1 MANFYWQGQSITG
14 IAKFDWNTKE
24 NWKQVEFNSS
34 GTGSSFGWRYVT
46 ANYAP
51 GPNDAAIFG
60 AINEG
65 GGALQPL
72 NALSPCLFGG
82 YSGNVASG
90 SWLGAVIETGTTAQ
104 SSLITIVTN
113 LSRETGGNRYPFTLF
128 GTGLTAETLNYLY
141 TAEGISGVSDA
152 DLVPWAAGS
161 LPNSGLTSGGVS
173 GGQAMVARSRFPLKL
188 KVSDSIMLHHDG
200 DKLIKFVGV
209 KSLVD
214 VYGTTGNTK
223 YVRTNVIQNGKGT
236 VSISSGVYQNI
247 YNNGVGSS
255 MYLTGLT
262 CGTFRTVP
270 TSVFVEPNCRFNRVE
285 VGGQYTNPIWFGGSL
300 DTASVVNEL
309 GIPGLG
315 TTGVNQA
322 ELESGIDIQPIYQW
336 WTGGGLQNQPYFV
349 FGIPGPTSQQAV
361 AKRIRVASVD
371 GGASGSS
378 TGTAAWNSTWNLTF
392 GGGAS
397 AATIETTSAIVRVQ
411 NSINTATTV
420 NIGTLFMD
428 KSSVLDLASAG
439 EFDNWF
445 FGSLSGNSIQGGIIF
460 RDEKSTVKGSQGIR
474 LFNTQVVLGNRFD
487 VRGGKPT
494 ATLSE
499 GGMI

>member
-14 IAKFDWNTKE
+14 IAKFDWNNRE

-34 GTGSSFGWRYVT
+34 GTGSSFGWRYID
-46 ANYAP
+46 ASYSP

-60 AINEG
+60 AISEG

-82 YSGNVASG
+82 YSGNVAFG
-90 SWLGAVIETGTTAQ
+90 SWLGAAVVDGTTGE
-104 SSLITIVTN
+104 SSLITLSTN
-113 LSRETGGNRYPFTLF
+113 LTRSSSGSNRYPFALF
-128 GTGLTAETLNYLY
+128 GTGLSGDTLNYLFNV
-141 TAEGISGVSDA
+141 EGISGVSDS
-152 DLVPWAAGS
+152 DLVPWAVAPSNHGF
-161 LPNSGLTSGGVS
+161 TSGVS
-173 GGQAMVARSRFPLKL
+173 GGLAMVARSRNPLKL
-188 KVSDSIMLHHDG
+188 KVRDTYMLSHDA

-214 VYGTTGNTK
+214 VVGTTGNTK
-223 YVRTNVIQNGKGT
+223 YVRTNLWSFGKGT
-236 VSISSGVYQNI
+236 LSISSGVFQNI
-247 YNNGVGSS
+247 NNYGVGSS
-255 MYLTGLT
+255 LYLNGLT
-262 CGTFRTVP
+262 CGTLSTVP
-270 TSVFVEPNCRFNRVE
+270 TSVFVEPNCKFNRVS
-285 VGGQYTNPIWFGGSL
+285 VAGQYTNPIWFGGTL
-300 DTASVVNEL
+300 DTASVINEL
-309 GIPGLG
+309 GIAGLG

-336 WTGGGLQNQPYFV
+336 WTGGGLQSQPYFV

-361 AKRIRVASVD
+361 AKRIRVSSVD

-397 AATIETTSAIVRVQ
+397 AATIESTSAIIRVQ
-411 NSINTATTV
+411 NAISTATSV

-428 KSSVLDLASAG
+428 KSSVLDLASGG

-460 RDEKSTVKGSQGIR
+460 RDEDSLVKGSQGIR
-474 LFNTQVVLGNRFD
+474 LFNTQVVLGNRYD
-487 VRGGKPT
+487 VRGGKVT
-494 ATLSE
+494 QQLTE
-499 GGMI
+499 GGML